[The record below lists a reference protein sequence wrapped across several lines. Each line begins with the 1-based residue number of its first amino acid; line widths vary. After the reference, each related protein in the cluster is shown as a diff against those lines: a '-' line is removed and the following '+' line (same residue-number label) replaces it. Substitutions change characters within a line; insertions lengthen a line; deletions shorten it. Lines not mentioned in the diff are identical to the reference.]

1 MFETAFALSLTQ
13 FARTFSTPERL
24 QHRPARNAALE
35 PWRMRNTGLDSLF
48 YDVKSLS
55 AEETFYISDALA
67 SEGLIMIVPPAG
79 QGMLT
84 ICDSIEE
91 YRLRGGRDV
100 HALAVAGIGGSA
112 IGAAAF
118 ARNVA
123 NAIDAP
129 VAAVVSGYGLGDIVN
144 EAIGGAF
151 FFGWLGH
158 VRSNLEVIDD
168 MVGRP
173 KLGAYGKRDA
183 DTESIRSTG
192 LDTDTVATLLADPEL
207 SFSLLA
213 GHSRGNRVLAD
224 ALQLLTSSAPASL
237 KLLADTS
244 RIVTFGGRIKMP
256 DIFADVVDVVGEL
269 DWFGEINS
277 RPKIKTDIRVP
288 LCGHSTN
295 TDIAG
300 ALQVT
305 KVLKDILGQGAERAR
320 EVTAVEAPTTTLVAE
335 PPPSEALVDEQI
347 LPEPP
352 VAKPS
357 PPPAAVMTL
366 VPPAEAEAEA
376 KVEAEPEAPAPAA
389 SAVDAEPAVLLPT
402 TVSEVNFTPSAV
414 LDAASAPVSTP
425 IEAESPDKP
434 SAKPSITARAKTNSD
449 PGLPPAPESP
459 PPLSA
464 ASPKGKA
471 PTDKTPTDKTRGKR
485 AARKR

>member
-35 PWRMRNTGLDSLF
+35 PWRMRNTGLDALF

-192 LDTDTVATLLADPEL
+192 LDTDTVATLLADPEF
-207 SFSLLA
+207 SFNLLA

-224 ALQLLTSSAPASL
+224 ALQLLTSSAPARL

-320 EVTAVEAPTTTLVAE
+320 EVTADEAPTITLVAE

-366 VPPAEAEAEA
+366 VPPVEPPEA

-402 TVSEVNFTPSAV
+402 TVSEVNFTPSAA

-425 IEAESPDKP
+425 IKAASDKP
-434 SAKPSITARAKTNSD
+434 SATPSITARAKTNSY

>member
-24 QHRPARNAALE
+24 QRRPARNAALE
-35 PWRMRNTGLDSLF
+35 PWRMRNTGLDALF

-67 SEGLIMIVPPAG
+67 SEGLIMIVPPAD

-84 ICDSIEE
+84 ICDSVEE
-91 YRLRGGRDV
+91 YRLRGGRNV

-168 MVGRP
+168 LVGRP

-183 DTESIRSTG
+183 DTESVRSTG
-192 LDTDTVATLLADPEL
+192 LDTDTVATLLADPEF

-224 ALQLLTSSAPASL
+224 ALQSMTETAPARL
-237 KLLADTS
+237 ETLANKA

-256 DIFADVVDVVGEL
+256 EIFTDVVDVVGEL

-305 KVLKDILGQGAERAR
+305 KVLKDILGAASPSAAELK
-320 EVTAVEAPTTTLVAE
+320 EIEPQVVEAETQAAPAVPDDEPAPIELAPLASAETAPTVALMPDVQADDDVPHALAYAE
-335 PPPSEALVDEQI
+335 PPFPVVSEAGPVPME
-347 LPEPP
+347 PETSP
-352 VAKPS
+352 VLATPVMVTPEIVKTEIATPAKATNPAPTAKPTAPARISSARTKSKRS
-357 PPPAAVMTL
+357 PP
-366 VPPAEAEAEA
+366 
-376 KVEAEPEAPAPAA
+376 KH
-389 SAVDAEPAVLLPT
+389 
-402 TVSEVNFTPSAV
+402 
-414 LDAASAPVSTP
+414 
-425 IEAESPDKP
+425 
-434 SAKPSITARAKTNSD
+434 
-449 PGLPPAPESP
+449 
-459 PPLSA
+459 
-464 ASPKGKA
+464 
-471 PTDKTPTDKTRGKR
+471 
-485 AARKR
+485 